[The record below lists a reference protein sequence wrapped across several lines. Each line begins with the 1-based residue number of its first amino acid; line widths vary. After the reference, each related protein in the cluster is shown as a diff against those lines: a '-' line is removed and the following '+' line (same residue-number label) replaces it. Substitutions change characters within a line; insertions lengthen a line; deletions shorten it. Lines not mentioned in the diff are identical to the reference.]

1 MEEILIVDRIENG
14 YAVCE
19 TEQGEKKDI
28 PLSETKDVHEGDVLI
43 LKDSVYISD
52 KDKTESRR
60 KGYSPYR
67 KTCGLDY
74 MLRGIDRNG
83 KDLFTLINEKLSGL
97 SKGHKLIANY
107 ILSHYDKA
115 AFMTAQKLGKPLAS
129 ANQRW

>member
-43 LKDSVYISD
+43 LKDGVYIPD
-52 KDKTESRR
+52 KDKTEQEE

-67 KTCGLDY
+67 RICGLKATPYDAICLKN
-74 MLRGIDRNG
+74 MLKGIDRNG
-83 KDLFTLINEKLSGL
+83 KRFIY
-97 SKGHKLIANY
+97 AY
-107 ILSHYDKA
+107 
-115 AFMTAQKLGKPLAS
+115 Q
-129 ANQRW
+129 